1 MLHSDIRSQREH
13 IVKRSLAKILVLT
26 GALACTQA
34 SAQEKSPA
42 QFKQPL
48 YGESITFEQAA
59 KVAAAAAREAQS
71 HHWQSSIAVVGTSGE
86 LMFFEHMDNTSFAS
100 IDLSIH
106 KARTA
111 ARFRSPTGRFAERIA
126 AGMKNAYLLSFDGM
140 IAGPGGNL
148 IIVGNKVV
156 GAIGVSGT
164 TGPHDE
170 QVSLAGANALK

>member
-1 MLHSDIRSQREH
+1 MKS
-13 IVKRSLAKILVLT
+13 SLPKILFVA
-26 GALACTQA
+26 GVMACTQA
-34 SAQEKSPA
+34 SAQQQSPQ
-42 QFKQPL
+42 QFKQPP
-48 YGESITFEQAA
+48 YGESITFAQAT
-59 KVAAAAAREAQS
+59 KVAAAAVREAEG

-86 LMFFEHMDNTSFAS
+86 LMFFEHMDNSSFAS

-106 KARTA
+106 KARTT
-111 ARFRSPTGRFAERIA
+111 ARFRSPTLRFAERLA
-126 AGMKNAYLLSFDGM
+126 AGMENAYLLSFDGM

-148 IIVGNKVV
+148 IVVDNKVI

>member
-1 MLHSDIRSQREH
+1 MQNLHWRFLL
-13 IVKRSLAKILVLT
+13 LA
-26 GALACTQA
+26 GALACAPA
-34 SAQEKSPA
+34 SAQQASP
-42 QFKQPL
+42 QPFKQPA
-48 YGESITFEQAA
+48 YGVSITFEQA
-59 KVAAAAAREAQS
+59 KVVAAAAVREAEG
-71 HHWQSSIAVVGTSGE
+71 HHWPSSIAVVGTTGD

-106 KARTA
+106 KARTT

-126 AGMKNAYLLSFDGM
+126 AGLKNAYLLSFDGM

-148 IIVGNKVV
+148 IVV
-156 GAIGVSGT
+156 GDKVIGAVGVSGT

>member
-1 MLHSDIRSQREH
+1 MRKFLS
-13 IVKRSLAKILVLT
+13 KSLMVAGVFIYSHAV
-26 GALACTQA
+26 
-34 SAQEKSPA
+34 AQETSP
-42 QFKQPL
+42 QPFKQPA
-48 YGESITFEQAA
+48 YGQSITFEQAK
-59 KVAAAAAREAQS
+59 KVAAAAAVEAEKNN
-71 HHWQSSIAVVGTSGE
+71 WPSSIAVVGISGE
-86 LMFFEHMDNTSFAS
+86 LIFFEHMDNVSFAS

-126 AGMKNAYLLSFDGM
+126 VGPTNSYLLTFDGM

-148 IIVGNKVV
+148 IVVGDKLV

-170 QVSLAGANALK
+170 QVSRAGANALK